1 MKRGVFIFVVSI
13 SWALSLACDGQQPA
27 VAAKADA
34 EKADTLKLTS
44 IEYLVTEHDFGKIKE
59 GEKVSY
65 RFEFKN
71 TGKNNLIVKEV
82 RTYCGCTASQYSKKP
97 VVPGGKGFVEIT
109 FDSNQRQ
116 GKQEKHFAIATNT
129 PQEYSVLT
137 FSCEVEPKIN

>member
-1 MKRGVFIFVVSI
+1 MKKGLFIFVISI
-13 SWALSLACDGQQPA
+13 SYALSFACNRQQPP

-34 EKADTLKLTS
+34 QDADSLKLTS
-44 IEYLVTEHDFGKIKE
+44 IEYIVTEHDFGKIKE

-71 TGKNNLIVKEV
+71 TGENNLIVKEV

-97 VVPGGKGFVEIT
+97 VIPGAKGFVEIT
-109 FDSNQRQ
+109 FDSDQRP

-129 PQEYSVLT
+129 LQEYSVLT
-137 FSCEVEPKIN
+137 FSCEVEPK